1 MYLFTQ
7 IRPSTLTS
15 NWLPIEEILKRD
27 RNLPTMSLPLEEKK
41 RFLKALRDDEEF
53 RHAVA
58 GFIGYGE
65 ILERL
70 AEHDRKFNEII
81 AEIKAIKERLAE
93 HDRKFE
99 RIDERLARI
108 ETTLERFALTLEE
121 EGREVVSW
129 LLERK
134 GIKVELKPLR
144 IDEVEYD
151 MYGET
156 DEVIVIGEVK
166 TRLSARRVR
175 EFDERVDRLLRIRP
189 HMKEKKLI
197 KVLYAMTIQP
207 PALEEAK
214 ERGILVATAKGF
226 V

>member
-1 MYLFTQ
+1 
-7 IRPSTLTS
+7 
-15 NWLPIEEILKRD
+15 
-27 RNLPTMSLPLEEKK
+27 MSLSLEERKK
-41 RFLKALRDDEEF
+41 FLKALQEDEEF

-58 GFIGYGE
+58 GAIGYGE

-70 AEHDRKFNEII
+70 AEHDKKFNEII

-93 HDRKFE
+93 HDKKFE

-129 LLERK
+129 LLARR
-134 GIKVELKPLR
+134 GIQVELKPLR

-156 DEVIVIGEVK
+156 EGIIVIGEVK

-175 EFDERVDRLLRIRP
+175 EFDERVGKLLRIRP
-189 HMKEKKLI
+189 DMRGKKLI

-214 ERGILVATAKGF
+214 EREILVATAKGF
-226 V
+226 VEE